1 MTANHEMTT
10 TTEEAEL
17 HRHQIEE
24 VRLLS
29 LTAERDAL
37 TIRYRTEM
45 KARFKA
51 EAEFSHMQ
59 RRIAR
64 QRRALAK
71 LYQRRNDKN
80 TRLSGFLTGMTAAVA
95 TARKDALEEAARL
108 ARHYATI
115 VPMHG
120 SLKCDIYE
128 AAGQAATEI
137 AASIEA
143 LVEKELLSED
153 IIRADRDAWPD
164 YQANDPVRPLGKG
177 DSVSLTPQQ
186 QSVMEK
192 ALMQSVE
199 SKGEGDD

>member
-1 MTANHEMTT
+1 MTANHEMTI

-24 VRLLS
+24 VRLFS
-29 LTAERDAL
+29 LAAERIAERD
-37 TIRYRTEM
+37 
-45 KARFKA
+45 ARFKA
-51 EAEFSHMQ
+51 EAEFSHLQ
-59 RRIAR
+59 IRIAR

-80 TRLSGFLTGMTAAVA
+80 TRLSGFLTGMTAALA

-128 AAGQAATEI
+128 AAAQAATEI
-137 AASIEA
+137 AAGIDA
-143 LVEKELLSED
+143 LAKG
-153 IIRADRDAWPD
+153 
-164 YQANDPVRPLGKG
+164 QGND
-177 DSVSLTPQQ
+177 
-186 QSVMEK
+186 
-192 ALMQSVE
+192 
-199 SKGEGDD
+199 